1 MLDPP
6 APEDDDN
13 IIAALKQSDRVISVS
28 LTLTNSLLEKLSTI
42 SGPFSQL
49 EELILVSQDN
59 LQLTLPSTFLWG
71 SRFRTLHVTR
81 TAILALP
88 QRLSSP
94 DLVDLQL
101 QEIPISG
108 YFSPQAF
115 SNALS
120 GASRL
125 RSLSLHF
132 LSLPPRR
139 NYVGLHPPPGPRIV
153 LPTLTC
159 FNYRGTSK
167 YLDSFVAR
175 IDAPRLGDIDLTFFS
190 QPTIDASQLG
200 QFIERIGMKTALN
213 EADIQG
219 SVHAISISLK
229 SLSTSTRLRLQ
240 IPCKQLDWQL
250 SSMTQVCDQLFPI
263 AFGVQHLVL
272 NTNDWSSGQDD
283 VHSEQW
289 LQLIRSFVS
298 ARISIAGELTTGIL
312 CALRPADEGYPTYTP
327 TFSSLRN
334 IRIWKPMP
342 LDWPFWD
349 AAQSLITSRRPSSL
363 PIQLQFVCE
372 VCHTGFTSQKLK
384 EHLVLWHAYRMLC
397 SYCGDFR
404 LSSWSPEGSIDIFQ
418 KHLRDKHPEVTQ
430 NDELIS
436 QRSFTLS
443 ALQIDTLIN
452 RHSSL
457 HKRSRA

>member
-59 LQLTLPSTFLWG
+59 LQLTLPSTFRWG

-101 QEIPISG
+101 QEIPIAG

-139 NYVGLHPPPGPRIV
+139 NYVGLHPPPGPRVV
-153 LPTLTC
+153 LPTLTY

-349 AAQSLITSRRPSSL
+349 AAQSLTTSRRPSSL

-404 LSSWSPEGSIDIFQ
+404 LSSWSPEGSIDIFR